1 MSTRRDFLKSAASC
15 TPAALLTTPV
25 QSSAEQ
31 TRTSVPASIPVKSLP
46 QHFDVDRSIINLENA
61 YWGIMPRET
70 AAVYAEKSAY
80 VNRLNS
86 LYARNAISGHTMNA
100 QLDEARQSIADLLKV
115 ERDEIALTRSG
126 SEGLQSLIVNYK
138 GLKPGDAVLYCDL
151 DYDNMIAAMDY
162 LGDHRG
168 AEVVRFDMPEPATT
182 ANILQAY
189 EDVLKRTLNAKLL
202 LVTHVSNRTGLVVP
216 VKEIIAMAR
225 ERGVDT
231 ILDSAHA
238 VGCLDFTLP
247 DTGADFIGWSM
258 HKWLAAPLGL
268 GAVYIRK
275 SRLDAI
281 DISYDNHELPPYD
294 IRARVPAGTI
304 NFGAALTIP
313 AAIQFHRAIGPAVK
327 EKHLRSLRNH
337 WVEGARDVPG
347 LEITVPDDP
356 ARYCVI
362 TSFRLQGMR
371 TMADAEHVQHRL
383 LEKHGILTIAR
394 KGVAK
399 GAVMR
404 VTPGLYSTTNDLD
417 ALVKALRQEYAML
430 G

>member
-1 MSTRRDFLKSAASC
+1 MTSRRAFLKSAAAC
-15 TPAALLTTPV
+15 APAAALYSEQVQGAVSARDLLPG
-25 QSSAEQ
+25 
-31 TRTSVPASIPVKSLP
+31 SIPVDTLT
-46 QHFDVDRSIINLENA
+46 QHFDVDRSVVNLENA

-86 LYARNAISGHTMNA
+86 LYARNAMPGHTMNA

-138 GLKPGDAVLYCDL
+138 GLKPGDAVIYCDL

-168 AEVVRFDMPEPATT
+168 VQVVRFSMPEPATS
-182 ANILQAY
+182 ANILHAY
-189 EDVLKRTLNAKLL
+189 EDVLKRTPNAKLL
-202 LVTHVSNRTGLVVP
+202 LVTHVSNRTGLLVP
-216 VKEIIAMAR
+216 AREIVAMAR
-225 ERGVDT
+225 ARGVDT

-238 VGCLDFTLP
+238 VGCIDFTLP

-275 SRLDAI
+275 SRLDSI
-281 DISYDNHELPPYD
+281 DICYDNHELPPDD

-313 AAIQFHRAIGPAVK
+313 TAIQFHRAIGPAAK
-327 EKHLRSLRNH
+327 EKHLRSLRDH
-337 WVEGARDVPG
+337 WVSRVREIPG
-347 LEITVPDDP
+347 VEITVPDDP

-362 TSFRLQGMR
+362 TSFRLPGMR
-371 TMADAEHVQHRL
+371 TIADAERVQHRL
-383 LEKHGILTIAR
+383 LEKHGILTVAR
-394 KGVAK
+394 KGVDK
-399 GAVMR
+399 GAVVR
-404 VTPGLYSTTNDLD
+404 VTPGLYSTKADLD
-417 ALVKALRQEYAML
+417 ALVEALRQEHGML
-430 G
+430 A